1 MSVET
6 DHRPSPL
13 GRILR
18 TGPQGV
24 LVVESDGEPV
34 DPGTRCLLEDGRP
47 AGVVRLGIGPV
58 DGPML
63 VVDPSRGPAP
73 DDGRPDTTELVG
85 STLYP
90 R

>member
-34 DPGTRCLLEDGRP
+34 DPGTRCLLEDGRR
-47 AGVVRLGIGPV
+47 AWSG
-58 DGPML
+58 
-63 VVDPSRGPAP
+63 A
-73 DDGRPDTTELVG
+73 
-85 STLYP
+85 
-90 R
+90 